1 MTNGIVDRL
10 SRCRTVHVDTQAIIY
25 LLEDRD
31 PWLSVVTDLFAE
43 IRPGGI
49 RGTSSIV
56 TLVEVLVK
64 PLKEGRHDLANA
76 YREVLL
82 DAGAIYLIPLDRAV
96 AECAARIRAEHAF
109 KIPDA
114 VQLAS
119 ALSVG
124 ADVFVTNDVQLRRF
138 TEIDVVLLDDF
149 VA

>member
-1 MTNGIVDRL
+1 MTNGIADRL

-31 PWLSVVTDLFAE
+31 PWLSVVNDLFAQ

-56 TLVEVLVK
+56 TLLEVLVK

-109 KIPDA
+109 QIPDA

-124 ADVFVTNDVQLRRF
+124 ADVFVTNDMQLRRF
-138 TEIDVVLLDDF
+138 PEIDVVLLDDF